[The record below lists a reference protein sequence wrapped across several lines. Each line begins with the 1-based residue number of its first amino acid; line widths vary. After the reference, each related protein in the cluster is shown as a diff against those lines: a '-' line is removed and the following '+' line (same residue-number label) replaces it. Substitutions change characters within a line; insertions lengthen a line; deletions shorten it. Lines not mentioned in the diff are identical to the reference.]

1 MPYAIT
7 PDRLGN
13 HVEVNR
19 VAVRMARITE
29 LDSLFWGMR
38 PRTREFN
45 MGFNKLGMALFA
57 AALAF
62 SSSAMAQDDT
72 QREGVI
78 LSQNGSNLSLR
89 TREGPLNVVLSPTT
103 EIRETAGIA
112 QRRTRTAGSL
122 MPGLI
127 IKVHGTQAGNTL
139 TADRVEYRERD
150 WRSAVAS
157 AGGTQEALAAAAA
170 ERAAMRAE
178 TAELRNAIING
189 QEYVLREEVTV
200 LFRSGSAAIAPEYQ
214 AQLRRIAQA
223 APGYGNYRFSIIGFA
238 DPRGNAAANE
248 RLSDRR
254 ATAVRNFLNQ
264 SGHIQTG
271 RVLPAAPMGE
281 GTTAAGETA
290 PTSDAEARRVLVR
303 LVTPKTQLTQ

>member
-1 MPYAIT
+1 MDGRGVGNGEVVGMVRHWNPLNRLIPALARSAGVVFAGLCRSAGRPALRCGRNIHAVDTRDGMRGCHPLSTWRNSVQRASRAPDSMPIRTGESGSCRQPSPLKHRENAIALSPWRLAAMPYAIT

-112 QRRTRTAGSL
+112 
-122 MPGLI
+122 
-127 IKVHGTQAGNTL
+127 
-139 TADRVEYRERD
+139 
-150 WRSAVAS
+150 
-157 AGGTQEALAAAAA
+157 
-170 ERAAMRAE
+170 
-178 TAELRNAIING
+178 
-189 QEYVLREEVTV
+189 
-200 LFRSGSAAIAPEYQ
+200 
-214 AQLRRIAQA
+214 
-223 APGYGNYRFSIIGFA
+223 
-238 DPRGNAAANE
+238 
-248 RLSDRR
+248 
-254 ATAVRNFLNQ
+254 
-264 SGHIQTG
+264 
-271 RVLPAAPMGE
+271 
-281 GTTAAGETA
+281 
-290 PTSDAEARRVLVR
+290 
-303 LVTPKTQLTQ
+303 